1 MTHHPRSNPLG
12 NPTSQTDHD
21 PGQAGTD
28 SGLLCLIMLAKL
40 HGIAADAR
48 QLQHRFGRQPFNVQT
63 ILLGARA
70 LGMKARAIR

>member
-1 MTHHPRSNPLG
+1 MN
-12 NPTSQTDHD
+12 QTDHD

-48 QLQHRFGRQPFNVQT
+48 QL
-63 ILLGARA
+63 
-70 LGMKARAIR
+70 